1 MRYGVVIYQFFFS
14 LNQKY
19 ISLSSETVVCG
30 AEKKF
35 MFKDNF
41 SIWTNFLKSIE
52 RSCQYL
58 RQSTDFNDT
67 RPIPEF
73 L

>member
-1 MRYGVVIYQFFFS
+1 MKIIMRIFF
-14 LNQKY
+14 LHQKY

-30 AEKKF
+30 VEKKF
-35 MFKDNF
+35 MYKDNV
-41 SIWTNFLKSIE
+41 SILTNFMKQIE

-58 RQSTDFNDT
+58 RQSTDLNDT